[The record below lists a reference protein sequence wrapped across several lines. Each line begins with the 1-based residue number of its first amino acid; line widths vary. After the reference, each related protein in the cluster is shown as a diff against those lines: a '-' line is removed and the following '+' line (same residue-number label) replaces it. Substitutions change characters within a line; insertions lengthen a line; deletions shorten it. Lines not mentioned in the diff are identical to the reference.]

1 MKDIAS
7 KINYREDSF
16 LKMVLETITDGVMV
30 VDRKGLIVSLNRAA
44 ENITGYKEREVRGK
58 PCSVLDTDAC
68 AMHIVKGNSIGCDLF
83 KRGKVKNKSC
93 QIKGKNGRF
102 VHLLKNAVL
111 LKDKKGNTVGAV
123 ETMTDITSLFIKDM
137 EIEKLRQELDH
148 EFGFMG
154 LLGNNPLMQKVYEQI
169 QDAALSDVPVN
180 ILGESGTGKELV
192 AGAIHNLSKRNRHA
206 FVRVNCAALN
216 EYLLESELFG
226 HRKGS
231 FTGAISSRKGRFEA
245 ANKGSLF
252 LDEIGD
258 MPLSMQSKLLRA
270 LQEKEIERIGDNH
283 PVKVDVR
290 IITATNK
297 DMDSLIAKGSFREDL
312 FYRINVFSI
321 ELPPLR
327 ERTDDIPVLVSHYM
341 KKISAVNQKELKGIS
356 KEALEAL
363 MSYNWPGNVR
373 QLMNVLEY
381 GAITCK
387 TDLMELH
394 HLPEYILEKEGGE
407 KSVNNS
413 GEKKRVIAALRQ
425 HNYNRT
431 KTAEH
436 LNISR
441 VALWKKM
448 KKLEISV

>member
-1 MKDIAS
+1 MKEIAP
-7 KINYREDSF
+7 KINCREDGF
-16 LKMVLETITDGVMV
+16 LKRVLETITDGVMV

-58 PCSVLDTDAC
+58 PCSILDTDAC

-93 QIKGKNGRF
+93 QIKGKNGKF

-137 EIEKLRQELDH
+137 EIETLRQELDH
-148 EFGFMG
+148 EYGFMG
-154 LLGNNPLMQKVYEQI
+154 MLGSNPLMQKVYEQI
-169 QDAALSDVPVN
+169 QDAACSDVPVN

-192 AGAIHNLSKRNRHA
+192 AGAIHALSRRNKQA
-206 FVRVNCAALN
+206 FVRLNCAALN

-226 HRKGS
+226 HRRGS
-231 FTGAISSRKGRFEA
+231 FTGAISNRKGRFEA

-258 MPLSMQSKLLRA
+258 MSLSMQSKLLRA
-270 LQEKEIERIGDNH
+270 LQEKEIERIGDNQ

-290 IITATNK
+290 VITATNR
-297 DMDSLIAKGSFREDL
+297 DMDSLIAEGSFREDL

-327 ERTDDIPVLVSHYM
+327 ERADDIPVLVSHYM
-341 KKISAVNQKELKGIS
+341 KKISSINQKELNGIS
-356 KEALEAL
+356 REALEAL
-363 MSYNWPGNVR
+363 MSYHWPGNIR

-387 TDLMELH
+387 SDLMELH
-394 HLPEYILEKEGGE
+394 HLPEYLLGKPDAGTGG
-407 KSVNNS
+407 NTG
-413 GEKKRVIAALRQ
+413 GEKKRVIEALRQ
-425 HNYNRT
+425 HKYNRT

-436 LNISR
+436 LQISR

-448 KKLEISV
+448 KKLGISV